1 MQASEMIRTPRNPP
15 SAQDVRQ
22 LLKTEEPV
30 YDTIQHNISR
40 AARGNRSLRHV
51 FIR

>member
-15 SAQDVRQ
+15 SAHVRQ